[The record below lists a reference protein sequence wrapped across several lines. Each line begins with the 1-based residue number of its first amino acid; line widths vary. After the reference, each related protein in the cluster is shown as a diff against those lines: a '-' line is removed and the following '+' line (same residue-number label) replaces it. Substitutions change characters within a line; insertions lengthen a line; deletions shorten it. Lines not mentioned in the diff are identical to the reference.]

1 MKDEKVR
8 CWKVGP
14 DNKLFITYPEGD
26 MGHRL
31 ICCRSCGKVHAVN
44 VAKQLYIEPD
54 LDKQLSSV
62 QCTDCGNSLAGN
74 WASYPESYL
83 NEDGCLQQFERPYV
97 IPDDNDSFIVE
108 FPEVFS

>member
-1 MKDEKVR
+1 MKNEKVR

-14 DNKLFITYPEGD
+14 NNKLFITYPEGD

-44 VAKQLYIEPD
+44 VAKQLYIEPE

-62 QCTDCGNSLAGN
+62 RCVGCGKSLSEN
-74 WASYPESYL
+74 WAFYPEHYL
-83 NEDGCLQQFERPYV
+83 DENGQLQEFERPHV
-97 IPDDNDSFIVE
+97 IPDDNDSFVVE